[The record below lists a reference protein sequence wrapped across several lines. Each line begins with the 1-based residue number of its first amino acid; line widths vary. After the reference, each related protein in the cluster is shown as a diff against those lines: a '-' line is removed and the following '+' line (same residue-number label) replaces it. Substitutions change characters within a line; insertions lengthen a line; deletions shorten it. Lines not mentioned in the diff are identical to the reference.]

1 MMQLLKRNK
10 KINYFFMNLIL
21 TLTIDDV
28 LFLVKNIYKGTII
41 NSKNHFLL
49 FSIR

>member
-1 MMQLLKRNK
+1 
-10 KINYFFMNLIL
+10 MNLIL